1 MEKTSTFVFK
11 EVAHARSASKDKLCY
26 VLNYLSLRLRW
37 KSRKPFR
44 KPYFAYSVCP
54 GSGVNMSI
62 LLSVDNVPDLASI
75 PEGCS

>member
-37 KSRKPFR
+37 KCRKPFR
-44 KPYFAYSVCP
+44 KPYFAYCVWP

-62 LLSVDNVPDLASI
+62 LLLVDNVPDLASI